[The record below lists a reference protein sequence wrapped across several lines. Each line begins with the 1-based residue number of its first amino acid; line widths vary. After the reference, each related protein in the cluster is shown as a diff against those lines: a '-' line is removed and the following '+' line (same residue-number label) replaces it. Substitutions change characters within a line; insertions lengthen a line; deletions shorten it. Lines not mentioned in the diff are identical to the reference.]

1 MGETLCP
8 GDRDV
13 ETVTREKEIQSA
25 RYVITARARHR
36 IEDDRGLLP
45 LELVNRPDTNPL
57 IGDVLSEATHVRV
70 VWRDDDEVF
79 RLQCP
84 DAGRLYV
91 EQGGDTGI
99 IDEYKQHRSNFV
111 IVSGSHNQVA
121 VGVEGDV
128 HQTSVQAGV
137 PQEAFDLLDQ
147 IEQGIAADQMLEA
160 QEREHALTDVRAARD
175 QLQRKE
181 PNKRAALGLLD
192 PLAKIATVGGFVA
205 KLVTLLS

>member
-1 MGETLCP
+1 M
-8 GDRDV
+8 
-13 ETVTREKEIQSA
+13 
-25 RYVITARARHR
+25 
-36 IEDDRGLLP
+36 
-45 LELVNRPDTNPL
+45 ELVNRPDTNPL